1 MTRLL
6 GIALGA
12 LLMVA
17 SRSEATIT
25 LELRVD
31 ADVRTEVAV
40 HVAVKN
46 VGEEDAADVLP
57 EVTLAGAS
65 AKGDAP
71 TALAAGYV
79 AAWDLTLPRPSALG
93 TLPLVVQL
101 RYADATGH
109 RMSAPAVHVVRTAG
123 TPAANVAIAM
133 DARFETIERGGG
145 TVRIT
150 NHETAPAS
158 GTLTLVG
165 NEELLLTPR
174 ERAIEVPPG
183 STVALPF
190 EIGNRGAL
198 PDSAVALWAS
208 LALARGASVETVVAS
223 AVIPVTV
230 AVAAPERPW
239 GLVAVGAVAL
249 LALVAW
255 RLRRAVA
262 PSDGPRT
269 RAHRRRARRSP

>member
-1 MTRLL
+1 MTHLILVALAVLL
-6 GIALGA
+6 VG
-12 LLMVA
+12 A

-31 ADVRTEVAV
+31 AEVRTEVAV

-65 AKGDAP
+65 AHGDAP
-71 TALAAGYV
+71 TALVAGYV
-79 AAWDLTLPRPSALG
+79 AAWDLTLPRPSVLG

-174 ERAIEVPPG
+174 ERAVEVQPG

-198 PDSAVALWAS
+198 PGSAVALWAS
-208 LALARGASVETVVAS
+208 LALARGATVDTVVTS
-223 AVIPVTV
+223 AVVPVTV

-239 GLVAVGAVAL
+239 GLVVMGGAAL
-249 LALVAW
+249 LALVIW

-262 PSDGPRT
+262 PSEGPRS